1 MTRIYSRFGSKTV
14 FAAVM
19 LLWLSP
25 VALQAAGGFGTRFM
39 AEVEQLKELERRVQ
53 RSGEGAQSC
62 ICSAAELVEQLLH
75 LEDQRAR
82 IDKELSGLHQRAQQH
97 WKDVFTQVA
106 RQGQKEPSLLQ
117 VGGKSLTAI
126 LLAAA
131 FDAADNAAGQA
142 LQMRAYSGAGR
153 ATGATVAKALEH
165 GAGKMAERAAGKSAK
180 KVAGKLVEKSGGHSV
195 AIADTLRKLAG
206 DEAAAM
212 VIGRHPQLTALDA
225 VYRRMSFWNGLA
237 QRNRT
242 VQLALWSAVDRGAC
256 RSCARAVQSARPVL
270 KGESSSRA
278 FDAWHYANQLLMDES
293 ILVPAD
299 YHGREEAYR
308 CAVLQELRKLTRLR
322 EAAEDG
328 MAEAARG
335 MALHRR
341 TILELHALAER
352 QFGHQPR
359 YLEKKLGW
367 WGYTLATFAV
377 SISVPTAGGTAV
389 AVGEAISDIGDLLLK
404 KGVSGELR
412 QRIRTVQVFISDL
425 TALQEDWTKAL
436 RTIPRAERK
445 VAARLAQFDKD
456 KPCPSAE
463 KAPRATLAGC
473 WVQIERDHPNAERFV
488 DGFPFDE
495 WYLYDDE
502 VKSGTV
508 LEIRPG
514 GGNALEMTIR
524 SSGSREASQW
534 EGYYDPV
541 LNIADFYAADPVP
554 YLSGETGR
562 EERPARSLAQ
572 QGGDVIRRLALRAGT
587 EKHGTLDVLAG
598 VFTVWN
604 HSGTVI
610 DDVDVVLGSGFGGL
624 DMAWPT
630 YMRIPPAQLS
640 RFEVVD
646 AADGKPLKEIRE
658 GVPFRLRAVA
668 PTSPCPSGWG
678 PALARVR
685 LVSKRSPDLYEDFYE
700 DWDRERMPP
709 VYALL
714 RPTKDDPAVFL
725 SDPVVLEVDFPW
737 AEPSVLALLEY
748 IELGKDREDLGVRSR
763 EWPFRWKERA
773 APVLGPGM
781 LPILPPSPP
790 PAMSVV
796 ADSRM
801 QRILRMLQAN
811 AVHPG
816 RFLRVIDKQYAD
828 FLGHW
833 REAIRTWEQKTIPW
847 HREVVDQDCRLWM
860 DELMSPDLCKTSRMR
875 LEQAKRVHSILV
887 QGLGAVSARLQAL
900 PDNLLEL
907 AFAPPGEAT
916 EYWRRKFTADL
927 ALVQDWVERLR
938 RVDEF
943 QAKFLADA
951 LEELRKGMTFF
962 TGLSLE

>member
-14 FAAVM
+14 FAAAV
-19 LLWLSP
+19 LLWLFP

-39 AEVEQLKELERRVQ
+39 AEVEQLKELERRAQ
-53 RSGEGAQSC
+53 GSGEGAQSC
-62 ICSAAELVEQLLH
+62 TCASAELVEQLLN

-82 IDKELSGLHQRAQQH
+82 IDKELSRLHQRAQQH

-153 ATGATVAKALEH
+153 AAGATAAKALEH

-237 QRNRT
+237 QRNRA
-242 VQLALWSAVDRGAC
+242 VQQALWSTVGRGAC
-256 RSCARAVQSARPVL
+256 RSCARAVQSTRPVL

-473 WVQIERDHPNAERFV
+473 WVQIEWDRPNAERFV

-514 GGNALEMTIR
+514 AGNGLEMTIR
-524 SSGSREASQW
+524 SSGSGKEPHW

-541 LNIADFYAADPVP
+541 LNIADFYATDPVP
-554 YLSGETGR
+554 YLSVGIGR
-562 EERPARSLAQ
+562 EERHARSLAQ
-572 QGGDVIRRLALRAGT
+572 QGADVIRRLALRAGT

-598 VFTVWN
+598 VFALWN
-604 HSGTVI
+604 NQGMVI
-610 DDVDVVLGSGFGGL
+610 DGVLQGVGFGGL
-624 DMAWPT
+624 DMSWPI
-630 YMRIPPAQLS
+630 YLRIPPAQLS

-646 AADGKPLKEIRE
+646 AAGGKPLKEIRE

-678 PALARVR
+678 PTLARVR
-685 LVSKRSPDLYEDFYE
+685 LVSKRSPDFYE
-700 DWDRERMPP
+700 DLDRERMPP

-725 SDPVVLEVDFPW
+725 SDPVVLEVDLPW

-748 IELGKDREDLGVRSR
+748 IEIGKDREDRGVRSR

-781 LPILPPSPP
+781 LPILPPPP
-790 PAMSVV
+790 PQQAMPVV

-801 QRILRMLQAN
+801 QRILRMLEAN

-816 RFLRVIDKQYAD
+816 RFLRVMDKQYVG

-833 REAIRTWEQKTIPW
+833 RKTIRSYEQTIIPW
-847 HREVVDQDCRLWM
+847 HREVVDQDCSQWAGK
-860 DELMSPDLCKTSRMR
+860 LMSPEQCETSRMD
-875 LEQAKRVHSILV
+875 LERARRVHSILV

-927 ALVQDWVERLR
+927 ALVQDWIERLR
-938 RVDEF
+938 RVDESE
-943 QAKFLADA
+943 AERLAGDLA
-951 LEELRKGMTFF
+951 ELRKGMTFF